1 MITKNGSR
9 GYVSIALAAICC
21 LLWLTPARSEEPRE
35 IAIGYVDLADDP
47 YYGETKGYAGLYTVD
62 RRSPYPA
69 AELAVQDSRAVGAAL
84 GVTFSLAHKTLRA
97 GEDVAGVLRA
107 MIEQQHI
114 MAAVVDLPGDE
125 TEKAANALASE
136 PLPLFNARH
145 EDPDLRAST
154 CHSRLFHTIPSQ
166 DMLTDALAQA
176 LLARNWT
183 RVLVLEGQAPEDIA
197 FSRTFQGSATKF
209 GLTVS
214 EIRPFVLGNDPRQR
228 DQNNVRLLTGGVSYD
243 TVFVADEGREFARYV
258 PYNTFD
264 ARPVIGSEGL
274 AASAWHPFWERQ
286 GAPQLNRRFFKRN
299 GRVMSDE
306 DWATWAAVRALVDA
320 VVRMRGPVDRP
331 LDQALL
337 DPQATIE
344 LYKGYQGSFRPWN
357 RQLRQPIL
365 LGTAD
370 AVVGLAPVEGVLH
383 EKNTLDSLGLDEP
396 EFKCTQ

>member
-1 MITKNGSR
+1 MIAR
-9 GYVSIALAAICC
+9 IVLCAIACLFWLA
-21 LLWLTPARSEEPRE
+21 PARSEDPRD
-35 IAIGYVDLADDP
+35 IAIGYVDVADDP

-84 GVTFSLAHKTLRA
+84 GVTFRLVHKTLRS
-97 GEDVAGVLRA
+97 GEDATDAVRA
-107 MIEQQHI
+107 MIQQQHI
-114 MAAVVDLPGDE
+114 VAALIDLPRED
-125 TEKAANALASE
+125 TEKTANALESE
-136 PLPLFNARH
+136 PLALFNARH
-145 EDPDLRAST
+145 GDPDLRAST
-154 CHSRLFHTIPSQ
+154 CRSKLFHTLPSQ
-166 DMLTDALAQA
+166 DMLTDALGQA
-176 LLARNWT
+176 LLARNWNQA
-183 RVLVLEGQAPEDIA
+183 LVLEGQSREDTA
-197 FSRTFQGSATKF
+197 FSRSFQRSARKF
-209 GLTVS
+209 GVTVS
-214 EIRPFVLGNDPRQR
+214 DVRPFVLGNDPRQR

-243 TVFVADEGREFARYV
+243 TVFVADESRQFAPYV

-264 ARPVIGSEGL
+264 PRPVIGSEGL
-274 AASAWHPFWERQ
+274 IASAWHPFWERQ
-286 GAPQLNRRFFKRN
+286 GAPQLNRRFLRRN

-306 DWATWAAVRALVDA
+306 DWATWAAVRAIVDGIT
-320 VVRMRGPVDRP
+320 RMRGGADRP

-337 DPQATIE
+337 DPTATIE

>member
-1 MITKNGSR
+1 MITRS
-9 GYVSIALAAICC
+9 VLFAICSLLSIA
-21 LLWLTPARSEEPRE
+21 PARSEEPRE

-69 AELAVQDSRAVGAAL
+69 AELAIQDSRAIGAAL
-84 GVTFSLAHKTLRA
+84 GVTFALVRKTLRS
-97 GEDVAGVLRA
+97 GEDVTAAVRT
-107 MIEQQHI
+107 MIQQQHI
-114 MAAVVDLPGDE
+114 IAAVIDLPRDQ
-125 TEKAANALASE
+125 TEKSANALASE

-145 EDPDLRAST
+145 EDPALRPST
-154 CHSRLFHTIPSQ
+154 CRSRLFHTIPSQ

-176 LLARNWT
+176 LLARNWS

-197 FSRTFQGSATKF
+197 FSRSFQGSATKF

-228 DQNNVRLLTGGVSYD
+228 DQNNVRLLTGGVTYD
-243 TVFVADEGREFARYV
+243 TVFVADEGRQFAPYV

-264 ARPVIGSEGL
+264 PRPVIGSEGL
-274 AASAWHPFWERQ
+274 IASAWHPFWERQ
-286 GAPQLNRRFFKRN
+286 GAPQLNRRFFRRN

-306 DWATWAAVRALVDA
+306 DWATWAALRALVDA
-320 VVRMRGPVDRP
+320 IVRMHGAGDRP

-337 DPQATIE
+337 DPQSTIE

-396 EFKCTQ
+396 EFKCPQ